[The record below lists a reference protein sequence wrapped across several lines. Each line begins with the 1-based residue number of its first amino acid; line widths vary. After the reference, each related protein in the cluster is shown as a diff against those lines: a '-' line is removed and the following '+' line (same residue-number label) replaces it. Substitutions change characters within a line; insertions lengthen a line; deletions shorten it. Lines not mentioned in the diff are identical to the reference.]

1 MPQRPAPRSTPLARR
16 RTQAGLTL
24 VEAAITLAL
33 AVLLLGSGL
42 PSLQQM
48 ITSQQLRA
56 AEARLRTDL
65 QLARGAAVA
74 SGRSVRLQAHNGDA
88 GSCYVIH
95 TGAAADCRCDTHSAS
110 CAGSARL
117 IAAGSFGRNHSVAL
131 ASSARQLVFDGTL
144 GTVTPTSTFTLQ
156 GHGGNELRVVVN
168 LMGRS
173 RSCRA
178 AGALQ
183 GYAPC

>member
-1 MPQRPAPRSTPLARR
+1 MPQRPAAHRAPRAPRR
-16 RTQAGLTL
+16 AQAGLTL
-24 VEAAITLAL
+24 VEAATTVAV

-48 ITSQQLRA
+48 ITGQQLKA

-65 QLARGAAVA
+65 QMARGAAVA
-74 SGRSVRLQAHNGDA
+74 SGRSVRLQTHSGDA

-95 TGAAADCRCDTHSAS
+95 TGAAADCRCDTASAS
-110 CAGSARL
+110 CTGNARL
-117 IAAGSFGRNHSVAL
+117 IAAGSFGREHSVAL

-156 GHGGNELRVVVN
+156 SRGGDELRVVVN

-178 AGALQ
+178 TGTLQ
-183 GYAPC
+183 GYVPC